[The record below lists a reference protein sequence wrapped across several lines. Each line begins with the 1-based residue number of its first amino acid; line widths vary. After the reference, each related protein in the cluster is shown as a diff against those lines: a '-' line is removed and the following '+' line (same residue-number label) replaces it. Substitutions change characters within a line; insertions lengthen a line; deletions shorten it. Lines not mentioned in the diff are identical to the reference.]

1 MKISRVLTYR
11 KALRM
16 SQADMA
22 KQLNLSVDG
31 YAKKERGERE
41 FKASEMQEFLEV
53 VKRKEPS
60 VSIEQIFFN

>member
-1 MKISRVLTYR
+1 
-11 KALRM
+11 M